1 MVVPSAALLALPLTV
16 AVHRTKKP
24 FIYAGFDNLM
34 TDETQ
39 MKHRFSKA
47 VRSLYAHLCFICGNL
62 WLEELFHK
70 AVAHAA
76 HGIQMF

>member
-39 MKHRFSKA
+39 IFQRRAKVFS
-47 VRSLYAHLCFICGNL
+47 HL
-62 WLEELFHK
+62 
-70 AVAHAA
+70 
-76 HGIQMF
+76 

>member
-39 MKHRFSKA
+39 IFRETTRLNVLF
-47 VRSLYAHLCFICGNL
+47 VFHLC
-62 WLEELFHK
+62 
-70 AVAHAA
+70 ASVAKK
-76 HGIQMF
+76 

>member
-39 MKHRFSKA
+39 ISEFVIICVSSVK
-47 VRSLYAHLCFICGNL
+47 ICGQKL
-62 WLEELFHK
+62 L
-70 AVAHAA
+70 
-76 HGIQMF
+76 

>member
-39 MKHRFSKA
+39 ILPPRHR
-47 VRSLYAHLCFICGNL
+47 AHRGNC
-62 WLEELFHK
+62 
-70 AVAHAA
+70 VAAKVKNP
-76 HGIQMF
+76 FP